1 MIARVQAP
9 VPDMWTKL
17 VSIASCT
24 IDLLVKNIFQTNSIA
39 CISLDE

>member
-17 VSIASCT
+17 VSSCT
-24 IDLLVKNIFQTNSIA
+24 IDLLVKDIFQTNSIA
-39 CISLDE
+39 YISLDE